1 MHRTAALLLLVV
13 LPLPGCE
20 HFRDKPAETPAE
32 GPEHH
37 IAPRGPLPPEEQPP
51 EEPPTA
57 AAPPAEAKPVEPGI
71 TSTGAPTRGKLP
83 KAVIDEKL
91 RSAQPGIQACY
102 EAALK
107 TKPDLRGSVN
117 ISFVVAPDGKVAHA
131 EVAESEGALT
141 DASTVECILGQ
152 IRKLEFPEPSGG
164 RVFLNYPLQLE
175 PPK

>member
-1 MHRTAALLLLVV
+1 MVMANAPTRAIDHDAAEEGFRRTSRLAYTSASPIQAIRV
-13 LPLPGCE
+13 
-20 HFRDKPAETPAE
+20 A
-32 GPEHH
+32 
-37 IAPRGPLPPEEQPP
+37 
-51 EEPPTA
+51 A